1 MENASKALII
11 AGAILLSILIISLG
25 IFIFNQASEI
35 TKSSNLSEVEVLQF
49 NEKFTSFE
57 GDHVRGSEVNS
68 LLNRVVQNNIAN
80 QDDTSKQVEVTV
92 TGTKAKETWQD
103 GTVPSGKITSIT
115 TKALTGKSYVVDC
128 QINDQKTGLIDTIE
142 ISPAQ

>member
-1 MENASKALII
+1 MENASKA
-11 AGAILLSILIISLG
+11 LIISLG

-57 GDHVRGSEVNS
+57 GEHVRGSEVNS

-80 QDDTSKQVEVTV
+80 QDDTSKQVFVSV
-92 TGTKAKETWQD
+92 TGTQENVTWQK
-103 GTVPSGKITSIT
+103 GTVPNDKITSIT
-115 TKALTGKSYVVDC
+115 TKALTGKSYRVECKITDT
-128 QINDQKTGLIDTIE
+128 KTGLIDKIV